1 MVNLEKYQI
10 VIMLAAMGIGLG
22 LGQIPVFEEYAGD
35 FVTPF
40 LFIMLFGAFLNI
52 PLGDYK
58 KALKNVKFSSTVVLI
73 NFLWTPI
80 LVFAL
85 GSLFLDD
92 PMMQVGFI
100 MLMVTPCTDWYL
112 VFTANAKGNVP
123 LSASVLPVNLILQVI
138 LLPVY
143 LFIFAGASGTINIFD
158 LLRSILIML
167 VLPFTLAQVG
177 KYLLNRANREALKEK
192 VLGTFAGM
200 QTILLGLAIMAMF
213 AAKGGDLI
221 SNIDVV
227 LLLLLPIALFYII
240 NFTLAQ
246 IVSKRYRYSY
256 EDTASLTLTTIAK
269 NSPMTLGIA
278 LVAFPDQPIIHL
290 IMVIEPLIEL
300 PVMVCITRI
309 LLYMK
314 RRRETAEASLT

>member
-22 LGQIPVFEEYAGD
+22 LGQFSIFEDNAGS

-52 PLGDYK
+52 PLGEYK
-58 KALKNVKFSSTVVLI
+58 NALKNVRFSSTVVLI
-73 NFLWTPI
+73 NFIWTPI
-80 LVFAL
+80 LVWGLA
-85 GSLFLDD
+85 SLFLDD
-92 PMMQVGFI
+92 PIMQIGFI

-123 LSASVLPVNLILQVI
+123 LSASVLPFNLLLQVI
-138 LLPVY
+138 LLPVF
-143 LFIFAGASGTINIFD
+143 LFLFAGVNGTVDMSD
-158 LLRSILIML
+158 LLKSIMIML
-167 VLPFTLAQVG
+167 VLPFTLAQVT
-177 KYLLNRANREALKEK
+177 KYLLNRSKREGLKEK
-192 VLGTFAGM
+192 VTGAFSSSGTIF
-200 QTILLGLAIMAMF
+200 LGLAIMAMF
-213 AAKGGDLI
+213 AAKGNDLV
-221 SNIDVV
+221 SNMDVV
-227 LLLLLPIALFYII
+227 LLLLLPIAAFYII
-240 NFTLAQ
+240 NFVLAQ
-246 IVSKRYRYSY
+246 LVSRKFKYSY
-256 EDTASLTLTTIAK
+256 ADTASLTLTTIAK

-278 LVAFPDQPIIHL
+278 LIAFPDQPIIHL

-314 RRRETAEASLT
+314 KRREAAEASPT

>member
-22 LGQIPVFEEYAGD
+22 LGQMPLFENNAGS

-52 PLGDYK
+52 PLGEYK
-58 KALKNVKFSSTVVLI
+58 NALKNVRFSSTVVLI
-73 NFLWTPI
+73 NFIWTPL
-80 LVFAL
+80 LVWGLA
-85 GSLFLDD
+85 SLFLDD
-92 PMMQVGFI
+92 PIMQIGFI

-123 LSASVLPVNLILQVI
+123 LSASVLPFNLLLQVI
-138 LLPVY
+138 LLPVF
-143 LFIFAGASGTINIFD
+143 LFLFAGVNGTVDMGD
-158 LLRSILIML
+158 LLKSIMIML
-167 VLPFTLAQVG
+167 VIPFTLAQVV
-177 KYLLNRANREALKEK
+177 KFLLKRSKRKGLKDR
-192 VLGTFAGM
+192 VTRTFSSYGTIF
-200 QTILLGLAIMAMF
+200 LGLAIMAMF
-213 AAKGGDLI
+213 AAKGNDLI
-221 SNIDVV
+221 ENMDVV
-227 LLLLLPIALFYII
+227 LLLLLPIAAFYII
-240 NFTLAQ
+240 NFVLAQ
-246 IVSKRYRYSY
+246 LVSRKFKYSY
-256 EDTASLTLTTIAK
+256 ADTASLTLTTIAK

-278 LVAFPDQPIIHL
+278 LIAFPDQPIIHL

-314 RRRETAEASLT
+314 KRREAAESSPT